1 MTSRLAE
8 IKRLLAEVVR
18 DNTQLLLR
26 EKFIAFQARQRAK
39 HVLHKGG
46 LS

>member
-1 MTSRLAE
+1 MVNRIAE
-8 IKRLLAEVVR
+8 LKRLLAQVAR

-26 EKFIAFQARQRAK
+26 EKFLAFHARQRAK

-46 LS
+46 TS

>member
-1 MTSRLAE
+1 MISRIAELKELLAE
-8 IKRLLAEVVR
+8 IAR
-18 DNTQLLLR
+18 DNTQLLLK
-26 EKFIAFQARQRAK
+26 EKFLAFQARQRAK